1 MVARLSTL
9 SPASQR
15 LVGDG
20 DVTATTVTP
29 PPPAPAPAL
38 AGPTTRALASQ
49 DTFTRLSAD
58 VTAGTLPAADAKA
71 ISTGVGELGV
81 IGEAEALRGAHL
93 AEQLPAAD
101 RATFQAL
108 VDAAPS
114 ETGKAF
120 LYKALAA
127 GHPLSEVQTFAAAI
141 TGWDDAKLESTLS
154 LSADLAGDGG
164 AQNGVKQ
171 QFEASCVATTAQA
184 LRGETDPVYALAVR
198 SQNTDINQV
207 DDTDAFKVNQALA
220 TEQKHIL
227 EDVGGGK
234 ATNRNSF
241 DGMGVMNDKLS
252 SVYNSVSQYT
262 GFTYSSVFSPNLTDA
277 AQADVLCD
285 GMAKQLQAG
294 IPTPLAIT
302 SDWGNGG
309 HAILAV
315 AVEGTGADQK
325 FLIHDPWDGVTEWVT
340 RPQIEQGT
348 FSIAGWNRLRC
359 YDAVQPAALPS

>member
-1 MVARLSTL
+1 
-9 SPASQR
+9 
-15 LVGDG
+15 
-20 DVTATTVTP
+20 VTTTVTP
-29 PPPAPAPAL
+29 PPPAPAPSVTGVAFT
-38 AGPTTRALASQ
+38 AASQ
-49 DTFTRLSAD
+49 DTFSRLSAD

-108 VDAAPS
+108 VDAAPTD
-114 ETGKAF
+114 TGKAF
-120 LYKALAA
+120 LYKALAS
-127 GHPLSEVQTFAAAI
+127 GHALAEVQTFAAQVQ
-141 TGWDDAKLESTLS
+141 GWDDAKLETTLS
-154 LSADLAGDGG
+154 LSADLAVAGG
-164 AQNGVKQ
+164 AQNGLKQ

-184 LRGETDPVYALAVR
+184 LRGETDPIYALAVR
-198 SQNTDINQV
+198 TQNTDINQV
-207 DDTDAFKVNQALA
+207 DDTDPFKTNSSLA
-220 TEQKHIL
+220 TEQKQIL
-227 EDVGGGK
+227 EEVGGGL
-234 ATNRNSF
+234 ATPRNSWN
-241 DGMGVMNDKLS
+241 GRGVNNDRLS
-252 SVYNSVSQYT
+252 SVYNSVTQYT

-277 AQADVLCD
+277 TQADLLCD

-302 SDWGNGG
+302 SDEGGGG
-309 HAILAV
+309 HAIIAV

-325 FLIHDPWDGVTEWVT
+325 FLIHDPWDGITEWIT

-348 FSIAGWNRLRC
+348 FTIAGWNRLRC